1 MGRVKKRP
9 RVEAEEEEDE
19 DVIGVTQSVNLKE
32 KTIRLFAQ
40 SGRTPEDVG
49 EILHHF
55 STMQELQHKLWKNG
69 RARAKLE
76 SQLHVSST
84 ALDELLDKDFSH

>member
-1 MGRVKKRP
+1 MGRVKKRQ
-9 RVEAEEEEDE
+9 RAEEEEDE
-19 DVIGVTQSVNLKE
+19 EDVIAVTQSVNLEE

-55 STMQELQHKLWKNG
+55 SNMQELQHKLWKNG